1 MLTPLNLMVSSL
13 RPLMRECR
21 GMSGTAGTVAGN
33 DAGDV
38 PGPVTDQR
46 GGLLAQGGDHH
57 FAPLAVGHR
66 LQGLRIDD
74 FQDVVISPS
83 NGCSHGRRTRCRFR
97 GRIVR

>member
-21 GMSGTAGTVAGN
+21 HERTAGTASGN

-38 PGPVTDQR
+38 PGAVSNQR

-57 FAPLAVGHR
+57 LPPLAVGQG
-66 LQGLRIDD
+66 LQGLRIDN
-74 FQDVVISPS
+74 FQDVVIAPVVDAVMVAAFDAGAGS
-83 NGCSHGRRTRCRFR
+83 
-97 GRIVR
+97 V